1 MKKFL
6 ALLLAVLSLWTVTL
20 SVAGCAEQKMPSF
33 SINEAGELICTL
45 PDGSTQNLGKV
56 RGRDGEDGQD
66 GRDGLDGK
74 DGQNGL
80 NGKDGLNGQDGK
92 DGADGQN
99 GKDGEDGKDGSVITI
114 GDNGHWYIDGED
126 TFIIAGKRDAIE
138 VDMTGEPFGNNVPL
152 PVQFRSESHTN
163 HVLNMENVN
172 YFYDTNGELDS
183 FQIYT
188 EDVRDIYAYY
198 DLICY
203 DFDPDLN
210 GLLILPDTRNLSGI
224 TTTYNFVQYISDNS
238 NLHKKVIYQYILNG
252 NVSIQGNI
260 YPFEIIINPVGI
272 DEEQIAKSPLMTPG
286 YEDTFSRYICAD
298 RDKIITQPSQLML
311 VGDIWRVSGSDFGD
325 WVRPDITSCGGG
337 IYYPKT
343 EGNPYTEDMP
353 KLAAAVSHEDEYYF
367 LNVVFQF
374 YDELSMSD
382 EEVYNAVRSIME
394 VLKDSFVVYD
404 YDHYQHQFDEEPV
417 P

>member
-56 RGRDGEDGQD
+56 RGQDGEDGQD

-80 NGKDGLNGQDGK
+80 NGKDGINGQDGK
-92 DGADGQN
+92 DGADGQD
-99 GKDGEDGKDGSVITI
+99 GKDGEDGKVGSVITI

-126 TFIIAGKRDAIE
+126 TFIIEGKRDAIE
-138 VDMTGEPFGNNVPL
+138 VDMTGEAFGPEIPL
-152 PVQFRSESHTN
+152 PVQFRTEPQTDHE
-163 HVLNMENVN
+163 LNLDYVN
-172 YFYDTNGELDS
+172 IRYDDNGTVDRISLQSPDVKDVYALYDMICRDFY
-183 FQIYT
+183 
-188 EDVRDIYAYY
+188 
-198 DLICY
+198 
-203 DFDPDLN
+203 PDMN
-210 GLLILPDTRNLSGI
+210 GLLLILDTSRLTCV
-224 TTTYNFVQYISDNS
+224 TTTYTLSQNSSLNNYKKLLMQYSISGYVKIEND
-238 NLHKKVIYQYILNG
+238 YF
-252 NVSIQGNI
+252 
-260 YPFEIIINPVGI
+260 PFEITINPIAVN
-272 DEEQIAKSPLMTPG
+272 EEQSSIAFMTPD
-286 YEDTFSRYICAD
+286 YADTFARYICAD
-298 RDKIITQPSQLML
+298 GDKIITQPSQLML

-343 EGNPYTEDMP
+343 KGNPYTEDMP

-382 EEVYNAVRSIME
+382 EEVYNAVRSIMG

-404 YDHYQHQFDEEPV
+404 YDHYRHQFDHE
-417 P
+417 

>member
-1 MKKFL
+1 MMKKLL
-6 ALLLAVLSLWTVTL
+6 ALLLTIVCLVTIALSA
-20 SVAGCAEQKMPSF
+20 AGCAEQKMPSF

-56 RGRDGEDGQD
+56 RGQDGEDGQD

-80 NGKDGLNGQDGK
+80 NGKDGINGQDGK
-92 DGADGQN
+92 DGEDGQN
-99 GKDGEDGKDGSVITI
+99 GKDGEDGSVITI

-126 TFIIAGKRDAIE
+126 TFIIAGERDAIE
-138 VDMTGEPFGNNVPL
+138 VDMTGEAFGPEIPL
-152 PVQFRSESHTN
+152 PVQFRNVPQTDHE
-163 HVLNMENVN
+163 LNMENVN
-172 YFYDTNGELDS
+172 IDYDEKGEIDGLSLHTADAR
-183 FQIYT
+183 
-188 EDVRDIYAYY
+188 DVYALY
-198 DLICY
+198 DKICR
-203 DFDPDLN
+203 DFDPDMN
-210 GLLILPDTRNLSGI
+210 GLLFLPDTSGLTCI
-224 TTTYNFVQYISDNS
+224 KTEYAFTQYLNRQDNYYRKI
-238 NLHKKVIYQYILNG
+238 LTQYRLYGYILIN
-252 NVSIQGNI
+252 NKT
-260 YPFEIIINPVGI
+260 YPFFITFHPVAIN
-272 DEEQIAKSPLMTPG
+272 EEQSVKNNLMIPG
-286 YEDTFSRYICAD
+286 YEDTFVRYICAD
-298 RDKIITQPSQLML
+298 GDKIITQPSQLML